1 MIYLTYKNFTWT
13 TSVFF
18 SYFVWRSICSYNHYI
33 PDFSVNLQPRAK
45 YLGKNKKQHS
55 KNTFVDFIFVIF
67 RFLCF
72 FVCVCVCVFCFVC
85 VFLLVYSEAAVEDF
99 FKIDVNK
106 NFTIFTRKHLCLS
119 RFFDKVGDYRITT
132 ILKKRLQHS
141 CFPLNIAKF
150 SRTPFF
156 TVHFRWLLLCIHR
169 WHFPRKNRNIYSL
182 QLYRAHPHLHR

>member
-106 NFTIFTRKHLCLS
+106 NFTIFTGKHLCLICS
-119 RFFDKVGDYRITT
+119 FDKVGDYRITT
-132 ILKKRLQHS
+132 IFFLWILRNFQERLFLQYTS
-141 CFPLNIAKF
+141 GGCFCVFIDDIFPVKTGIYTSSNFIVHILI
-150 SRTPFF
+150 F
-156 TVHFRWLLLCIHR
+156 TGSL
-169 WHFPRKNRNIYSL
+169 FPD
-182 QLYRAHPHLHR
+182 